1 MSNLTPIYDAHDR
14 EVFNDA
20 LADFR
25 SLLRR
30 DPQAA
35 IPDWL
40 KAHAPLVAEQRSL
53 VDTSNLRPSDAH
65 VTLTVVFIDEGGE
78 GQGRLGELLM
88 ERIDTNA
95 TGELYPAVTMAGVRI
110 DADWRGAMEGARKY
124 AAVYG
129 FGIMP
134 GSDVRWSVRLLKAGE
149 NLELHKS
156 QPLSSGEKLIGRSA
170 GVAFFL
176 GLFALAKTD
185 GTRALDARKVVEYM
199 IALATFPEAE
209 PRTADDRLGTLG
221 GTEKKKL
228 TALKSLPE
236 GTPVVVVLPMA
247 YPESFLIRYRL
258 LPINTIAELATE
270 LRQRS
275 APPTWPDSLLHS
287 LRATHYIDSGDKV
300 RRLKESLRSSRIHV
314 VSGPGGV
321 GKTARIVKATDAL
334 LQEGVFPGGR
344 FWIDLYGAEEPKR
357 KAGKVIA
364 TTRGFEAEDKFDEL
378 RDQTQRL
385 LAKPPSLVLLEG
397 AETVPEKDI
406 AGLLDWFTG
415 PTTVV
420 WMTRRETDV
429 RHRCLRGAKHH
440 PVQALSQADALE
452 LLCYASERKVEELSL
467 TERADLEK
475 IAKAAEY
482 LPLLLGWAGAALQ
495 RDRGTTPAKY
505 LAELRADPL
514 GSIADPDDRE
524 RLNAGRFLRRSLA
537 RIVAT
542 AEMPDLPAVA
552 KRLFA
557 GLAAFLPSYGA
568 PLSWWPLAAG
578 LDATKPEIA
587 AAKRALRGLG
597 LLTAEDSPPGAS
609 TKTVHVVH
617 ALAGGV
623 AADLWHGQPAAI
635 VRTAIGAL
643 CEAATAALRTP
654 QPVDGFR
661 NAAWLVRRTSE
672 AAHYGHWVGEI
683 AALAL
688 EAASDRPLN
697 EAELLRRAWVDFLE
711 NDAEPQPLF
720 GLKKTAWTAVC
731 RHTQQIAEAH
741 PEVADFLR
749 QWAVSSDHL
758 GYVRLERQE
767 FSRAKIA
774 FNQGMEINKK
784 LAEEHPDVADYQD
797 GLAGSWVHLGEVHKV
812 LEEWADAEAA
822 FNEAKAICKKLT
834 EAYPDL
840 ADFQHRLALL
850 WQHLGDIHKARRDW
864 AGGEQAFDEA
874 KAICKKLTE
883 LYPKEVE
890 YWRSLAVSWS
900 GLGYVRLERQDWAG
914 AKTAINVTRTIWKK
928 LAELFPDV
936 ADFQN
941 GLAVS
946 WDNLADVCVARQ
958 DWADAEA
965 ALREALRLAE
975 DLTSRWSAVPLFEE
989 SVIAGMWR
997 LAQLLQHL
1005 GRAKEAATLARR
1017 GLARAERLASL
1028 LQETGAEPTERLEQ
1042 IIASLADLAGP
1053 ETGAAGK

>member
-1 MSNLTPIYDAHDR
+1 VSNLTPIYAHDR
-14 EVFNDA
+14 KVLNDA
-20 LADFR
+20 LAEFR
-25 SLLRR
+25 FLLRR
-30 DPQAA
+30 DLKAA

-53 VDTSNLRPSDAH
+53 VDTSKLRPRDAH

-88 ERIDTNA
+88 ERIDANA
-95 TGELYPAVTMAGVRI
+95 TGELYPAMTMAGVRT
-110 DADWRGAMEGARKY
+110 DADWRGAMEAARKY
-124 AAVYG
+124 AAVCG

-134 GSDVRWSVRLLKAGE
+134 GSDVRWSIRVLKAGE
-149 NLELHKS
+149 KLEEHKS
-156 QPLSSGEKLIGRSA
+156 QPLNSGEKLIGRSA

-185 GTRALDARKVVEYM
+185 GNRAAVDARKVVEYM
-199 IALATFPEAE
+199 IALATFPEAD

-228 TALKSLPE
+228 KALKSLPE
-236 GTPVVVVLPMA
+236 GAPVVVVFPMA
-247 YPESFLIRYRL
+247 YPESFLIRYKL
-258 LPINTIAELATE
+258 LPINTIADLAAE

-275 APPTWPDSLLHS
+275 ATPTWPDSLLPS
-287 LRATHYIDSGDKV
+287 RRAIRYIGNDNEV
-300 RRLKESLRSSRIHV
+300 EQLKESLRGNRLHV

-321 GKTARIVKATDAL
+321 GKTARVVEATDAL

-344 FWIDLYGAEEPKR
+344 FWIDLCGADDHRR

-364 TTRGFEAEDKFDEL
+364 TTHGFEAEDKFDEL
-378 RDQTQRL
+378 RDQTRLL
-385 LAKPPSLVLLEG
+385 LAKPSLILLEG
-397 AETVPEKDI
+397 AETVAEGEI

-420 WMTRRETDV
+420 WMTRQIDV

-452 LLCYASERKVEELSL
+452 LLCYAAERNVEELSP
-467 TERADLEK
+467 TERADLKE
-475 IAKAAEY
+475 IAEATGR
-482 LPLLLGWAGAALQ
+482 LPLFLGWAGAAIQ
-495 RDRGTTPAKY
+495 PDRPTTASEY
-505 LAELRADPL
+505 LAELKDPL
-514 GSIADPDDRE
+514 NAIVNPDDPE
-524 RLNAGRFLRRSLA
+524 QNAGLFLSLSLA

-542 AEMPDLPAVA
+542 VEIPDLPAVA

-557 GLAAFLPSYGA
+557 GLAAFDTSYGA

-578 LDATKPEIA
+578 LDANKSKAKIA
-587 AAKRALRGLG
+587 AAQRTLIGLG
-597 LLTAEDSPPGAS
+597 LLTAEDSPPGAGAS

-617 ALAGGV
+617 ALAGAV
-623 AADLWHGQPAAI
+623 AADLWRGQPAGMVA
-635 VRTAIGAL
+635 AL
-643 CEAATAALRTP
+643 GSLCKAATAALKTP
-654 QPVDGFR
+654 LPVDGFW

-688 EAASDRPLN
+688 EAASDRPLK
-697 EAELLRRAWVDFLE
+697 EAELLRRAWVEFLE

-720 GLKKTAWTAVC
+720 GLKETAWAAVC

-741 PEVADFLR
+741 PEVADLLR
-749 QWAVSSDHL
+749 QWAVSWDRL
-758 GYVRLERQE
+758 GSVRLERQE
-767 FSRAKIA
+767 FSSAEIA

-797 GLAGSWVHLGEVHKV
+797 GLAGSWVHLGEVHKAR
-812 LEEWADAEAA
+812 EEWADAEAA

-840 ADFQHRLALL
+840 AAFQHRLALL
-850 WQHLGDIHKARRDW
+850 WQHLGDIHKAQRDW

-890 YWRSLAVSWS
+890 FWRSWAVSWG

-997 LAQLLQHL
+997 LAQLQHRL

-1017 GLARAERLASL
+1017 GLARAERMASL
-1028 LQETGAEPTERLEQ
+1028 LQETGAEPTERQEQ
-1042 IIASLADLAGP
+1042 IIGSLADLAGP
-1053 ETGAAGK
+1053 ETGADGQ